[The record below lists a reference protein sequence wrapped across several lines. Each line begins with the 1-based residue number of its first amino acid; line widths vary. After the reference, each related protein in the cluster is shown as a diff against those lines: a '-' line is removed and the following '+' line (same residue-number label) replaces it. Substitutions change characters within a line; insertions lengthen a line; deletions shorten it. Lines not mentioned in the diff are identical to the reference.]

1 MSKKKKRNLI
11 FVAVGNNPIEFHDAY
26 DRENHWR
33 YTKPERDYE
42 VMVAQ
47 YGDVEPDPETYDIHV
62 KYKGPKWVIVKQFLD
77 NFENVAYDYEYV
89 SFFDDDLITDIQ
101 SVNRS
106 FEIARQNNLKLFQLS
121 TLEGSASAH
130 HILHQDKTLSY
141 SRTNFIEGM
150 SPTFHTSLI
159 PVLRKFMDYHEVK
172 SGWGFDLILG
182 SITRQLPAVIHEV
195 SVYHPDKQSYYD
207 TSAAQAEMQHILKEV
222 YPKFMRDRW
231 GSPIDT
237 DIDWLG
243 NDVRPIV
250 YEKVISLKE

>member
-1 MSKKKKRNLI
+1 MSKKKRNLI
-11 FVAVGNNPIEFHDAY
+11 FVAVGNPIEFHDAY

-33 YTKPERDYE
+33 YTKPERNYE

-47 YGDVEPDPETYDIHV
+47 YGDYEPDPETYDIYV
-62 KYKGPKWVIVKQFLD
+62 KFKGPKWMIVKQFLD
-77 NFENVAYDYEYV
+77 AFDDIAYDYEYV

-101 SVNRS
+101 SINRS
-106 FEIARQNNLKLFQLS
+106 YEIARQNKIKLFQLS
-121 TLEGSASAH
+121 TLAGSASAH
-130 HILHQDKTLSY
+130 YILHQDKTLSY

-159 PVLRKFMDYHEVK
+159 PILREFMRRHEVK

-182 SITRQLPAVIHEV
+182 SITRQIPAVIHEV

-207 TSAAQAEMQHILKEV
+207 TSAAQAEMNHILHDV
-222 YPKFMRDRW
+222 YPKFMKDRW

-237 DIDWLG
+237 DIDWSG
-243 NDVRPIV
+243 NDIRPIV
-250 YEKVISLKE
+250 YEKVISLKD